1 MNIDGDSIRSSFAQ
15 FFEER
20 GHQYM
25 PSASLIPAGDPTL
38 LFTSA
43 GMVPFKPFFMGEQ
56 TPPRRRLTSC
66 QKSFRTTDIDEV
78 GDHKHLTF
86 FEMLG
91 NFSIGDYFKKDAVA
105 FAWDLCT
112 GLFGLEPERMY
123 VTVHLDDDEA
133 YDLWLND
140 IGVPPERIYRYG
152 NSDNWWGPAGL
163 EGPTGPCSELHYDGG
178 AEKGRGQHRVTD
190 EMMTPDEL
198 TAMLRIEAEGG
209 PAADPGGCHPNC
221 DCERFVELWNLVFMQ
236 FYQDLDGVRT
246 PLPAPSVDT
255 GMGLE
260 RAAAVL
266 QGKPNVYETDLFRP
280 IIDAVCNL
288 TGHAYGSDPDTDYAI
303 RVVAEHARAASF
315 LISDGVV
322 PSNSDRG
329 YVLRRIIR
337 RAIRYGRQLG
347 LDRPFMT
354 EVASSVLDR
363 FDAAYPALDENGE
376 FIERVVRLE
385 EERFARTFQRGS
397 DILEGMLSIR
407 SIIQPEF
414 AAEFITDEFGSSPD
428 LSELS
433 DVDEIVSSEQ
443 GLRVGSEIYRIE
455 LIERTKTLMSVGG
468 LEDYEA
474 APQAYFELGNV
485 ISGKEAFILYDTYGF
500 PPELVDEISRREYGL
515 TVDMEGFNS
524 EMEAKRERDRAGHQV
539 TGGMGMVN
547 NYDQF
552 VGRVEVT
559 GSPDDISGAESATDA
574 QSTHHD
580 ADAEGVHWSFEVSQ
594 PEVTVTRAPTNFVGY
609 YQTAMESHIV
619 GILRDGEAVGH
630 ATRGQQVEIVLAETC
645 FYAEGGGQV
654 GDQGTITGPNG
665 CVSIED
671 TQSPVAGL
679 IVHRGLVAD
688 GDIALGET
696 VTAQVETERRL
707 DASRNHSGTHLLHA
721 ALRSVLGP
729 HVRQAGSLCAPGRLR
744 FDFNHVGAMTQNE
757 QRDVQ
762 SLANRKIR
770 ENLSVTARET
780 TYTDAV
786 RDGALA
792 FFGDRYGDVVRVV
805 RMGSHDDH
813 DEPFSFEVCGGTHV
827 HATGEVGT
835 LVVLGESSI
844 GGGMRRIEAM
854 TGRAAEELF
863 VQQSATLEAISRKL
877 QAPVA
882 ELEAR
887 LDAYMA
893 DTDVLRRRLADAERA
908 GLRSE
913 AESLIG
919 RTRDIDGVK
928 LVAGVTS
935 AHNVEAMREMGDFL
949 KQKLESVAIALGA
962 VIDGSPMIV
971 TMVTPDLVGRGLH
984 AGNIARDAAKLMG
997 GGGGGRPETAQAGG
1011 RQPERL
1017 GAALDSVAN
1026 LVRAGLGN

>member
-1 MNIDGDSIRSSFAQ
+1 MDTAGDSIRSSFIR

-20 GHQYM
+20 EHLHM

-91 NFSIGDYFKKDAVA
+91 NFSIGDYFKQDAVA

-112 GLFGLEPERMY
+112 GLFGLAPERMY

-133 YDLWLND
+133 YDIWHD
-140 IGVPPERIYRYG
+140 EIGIPPERIYRYG

-178 AEKGRGQHRVTD
+178 AEKGIGQHRETD

-198 TAMLRIEAEGG
+198 TAMLRREADEGI
-209 PAADPGGCHPNC
+209 PADPGGCHPNC

-280 IIDAVCNL
+280 IIDAVCRL
-288 TGHAYGSDPDTDYAI
+288 TGREYGADADTDYAI
-303 RVVAEHARAASF
+303 RVVAEHARAASV

-322 PSNSDRG
+322 PSNSERG

-347 LDRPFMT
+347 LDQPFMT
-354 EVASSVLDR
+354 DVASAVIDR
-363 FDAAYPALDENGE
+363 FAVAYPALDENRD
-376 FIERVVRLE
+376 FIRRVVGIE
-385 EERFARTFQRGS
+385 EERFAETFERGNN
-397 DILEGMLSIR
+397 ILRNILTDT
-407 SIIQPEF
+407 P
-414 AAEFITDEFGSSPD
+414 AE
-428 LSELS
+428 EL
-433 DVDEIVSSEQ
+433 Q
-443 GLRVGSEIYRIE
+443 
-455 LIERTKTLMSVGG
+455 
-468 LEDYEA
+468 
-474 APQAYFELGNV
+474 F
-485 ISGKEAFILYDTYGF
+485 ISGNDAFVLYDTYGF
-500 PPELVDEISRREYGL
+500 PPELVDEIGRREYGL
-515 TVDMEGFNS
+515 SVDMDSFNS

-539 TGGMGMVN
+539 TGSM
-547 NYDQF
+547 
-552 VGRVEVT
+552 EIVT
-559 GSPDDISGAESATDA
+559 AYENLGAGQTAFD
-574 QSTHHD
+574 
-580 ADAEGVHWSFEVSQ
+580 
-594 PEVTVTRAPTNFVGY
+594 GY
-609 YQTAMESHIV
+609 YQTSIESRIL
-619 GILRDGEAVGH
+619 GILRDGEAVGQ
-630 ATRGQQVEIVLAETC
+630 ASQGQQVEIVLAETC

-654 GDQGTITGPNG
+654 GDAGIIAGPNG
-665 CVSIED
+665 RVSVED

-679 IVHRGLVAD
+679 IVHRGKVVE
-688 GDIALGET
+688 GDIALGDA
-696 VTAQVETERRL
+696 VTAQVEAERRL

-721 ALRSVLGP
+721 ALRSILGP
-729 HVRQAGSLCAPGRLR
+729 HVRQAGSLCDTGRLR
-744 FDFNHVGAMTQNE
+744 FDFNHVGAMTGDE
-757 QRDVQ
+757 QLAVQ
-762 SLANRKIR
+762 SLANGKIR
-770 ENLSVTARET
+770 ENLAVTAHET
-780 TYTDAV
+780 TYADAV
-786 RDGALA
+786 REGALA

-805 RMGSHDDH
+805 RMAGSGSDSNPGGHDH
-813 DEPFSFEVCGGTHV
+813 AEPFSFEVCGGTHV
-827 HATGEVGT
+827 HATGQVGT

-844 GGGMRRIEAM
+844 GGGMRRIEAV
-854 TGRAAEELF
+854 TGRAAEELV
-863 VQQSATLEAISRKL
+863 VQQSATLQAISQKL
-877 QAPVA
+877 QAPVH

-893 DTDVLRRRLADAERA
+893 DTDALRRRLADAERA
-908 GLRSE
+908 GLRGE
-913 AESLIG
+913 AESLLG
-919 RTRDIDGVK
+919 LVRDVDGVK
-928 LVAGVTS
+928 LVASVTS
-935 AHNVEAMREMGDFL
+935 ANNVESIREMGDYL
-949 KQKLESVAIALGA
+949 KQKLDSVVVALGA
-962 VIDGSPMIV
+962 VIDGAPMIV

-1011 RQPERL
+1011 RQPDRL
-1017 GAALDSVAN
+1017 GAALDAVGG
-1026 LVRAGLGN
+1026 LVRDALN

>member
-1 MNIDGDSIRSSFAQ
+1 MEGDSIRNSYIQ

-20 GHQYM
+20 GHLHM

-105 FAWDLCT
+105 FAWELCT
-112 GLFGLEPERMY
+112 DLFGLEPDRLY
-123 VTVHLDDDEA
+123 VTIHLDDDEA
-133 YDLWLND
+133 YELWRND

-152 NSDNWWGPAGL
+152 NKDNWWGPAGL

-178 AEKGRGQHRVTD
+178 AEKGVGQHSQTD
-190 EMMTPDEL
+190 GMTPPDEL
-198 TAMLRIEAEGG
+198 TAMLRSEAAGG
-209 PAADPGGCHPNC
+209 PEAQPGGCHPNC

-236 FYQDLDGVRT
+236 FYQDPAGSRT

-255 GMGLE
+255 GLGLE
-260 RAAAVL
+260 RAAAIL

-280 IIDAVCNL
+280 IVDAVCHL
-288 TGHAYGSDPDTDYAI
+288 AGVQYGAETETDFAI

-322 PSNSDRG
+322 PSNSERG

-354 EVASSVLDR
+354 EVSQAVLER
-363 FDAAYPALDENGE
+363 FAAAYPSLAENHD
-376 FIERVVRLE
+376 FIQRVIGLE
-385 EERFARTFQRGS
+385 ETQFLDNIRHGMPLLE
-397 DILEGMLSIR
+397 DILHFLNN
-407 SIIQPEF
+407 PT
-414 AAEFITDEFGSSPD
+414 AAVP
-428 LSELS
+428 
-433 DVDEIVSSEQ
+433 
-443 GLRVGSEIYRIE
+443 
-455 LIERTKTLMSVGG
+455 TLLETAAISAETLAPARAANAIPGG
-468 LEDYEA
+468 
-474 APQAYFELGNV
+474 
-485 ISGKEAFILYDTYGF
+485 IAFVLYDTYGF
-500 PPELVDEISRREYGL
+500 PPELVDEIGRREYGL
-515 TVDMEGFNS
+515 SVDMDGFNA
-524 EMEAKRERDRAGHQV
+524 EMDAKRVRDRAGRQV
-539 TGGMGMVN
+539 TGGMEIVTAYENLGAGSTPFTG
-547 NYDQF
+547 YD
-552 VGRVEVT
+552 R
-559 GSPDDISGAESATDA
+559 
-574 QSTHHD
+574 
-580 ADAEGVHWSFEVSQ
+580 
-594 PEVTVTRAPTNFVGY
+594 
-609 YQTAMESHIV
+609 TAVDSRIV
-619 GILRDGEAVGH
+619 GILHDGEAVGH
-630 ATRGQQVEIVLAETC
+630 ATRGQHVEIVLAETC

-654 GDQGTITGPNG
+654 GDRGVITGPHG
-665 CVSIED
+665 HLRVED

-679 IVHRGLVAD
+679 IVHRGTVAD
-688 GDIALGET
+688 GDIALGDAVAAE
-696 VTAQVETERRL
+696 VEVERRL
-707 DASRNHSGTHLLHA
+707 DSSRNHSGTHLLHA

-744 FDFNHVGAMTQNE
+744 FDFNHVGPLTPDE
-757 QRDVQ
+757 QLAVQ
-762 SLANRKIR
+762 SLANQKIR
-770 ENLSVTARET
+770 SNLGVTAQET

-805 RMGSHDDH
+805 RMAGHDDL
-813 DEPFSFEVCGGTHV
+813 DPFSFEVCGGTHV

-863 VQQSATLEAISRKL
+863 VEQAATLQAISQKL
-877 QAPVA
+877 QAPVH

-887 LDAYMA
+887 LEAYMA
-893 DTDVLRRRLADAERA
+893 DTDVLRHRLAEAERI

-913 AESLIG
+913 AETLLE
-919 RTRDIDGVK
+919 RVQDVDGVK
-928 LVAGVTS
+928 LVANTTS
-935 AHNVEAMREMGDFL
+935 AHNVEAIREMGDFL
-949 KQKLESVAIALGA
+949 KQKLGSAVIALGA
-962 VIDGSPMIV
+962 VVNDAPVIITMI
-971 TMVTPDLVGRGLH
+971 TPDLVERGLH
-984 AGNIARDAAKLMG
+984 AGNIARDAAKVMG
-997 GGGGGRPETAQAGG
+997 GGGGGRPDMAQAGG
-1011 RQPERL
+1011 KQADRL
-1017 GAALDSVAN
+1017 GAALDGVAR
-1026 LVRAGLGN
+1026 LVREGLNR

>member
-1 MNIDGDSIRSSFAQ
+1 MEGDSIRNSYIQ

-20 GHQYM
+20 GHLHM

-105 FAWDLCT
+105 FAWELCT
-112 GLFGLEPERMY
+112 DLFGLEPDRLY
-123 VTVHLDDDEA
+123 VTIHLDDDEA
-133 YDLWLND
+133 YELWRND

-152 NSDNWWGPAGL
+152 NKDNWWGPAGL

-178 AEKGRGQHRVTD
+178 AEKGVGQHSQTD
-190 EMMTPDEL
+190 GMTPPDEL
-198 TAMLRIEAEGG
+198 TALLSSEAAGG
-209 PAADPGGCHPNC
+209 PEAQPGGCHPNC

-236 FYQDLDGVRT
+236 FYQDPAGSRT

-255 GMGLE
+255 GLGLE
-260 RAAAVL
+260 RAAAIL

-280 IIDAVCNL
+280 IVDAVCHL
-288 TGHAYGSDPDTDYAI
+288 AGVQYGAETETDFAI

-322 PSNSDRG
+322 PSNSERG

-354 EVASSVLDR
+354 QVSQAVLER
-363 FDAAYPALDENGE
+363 FAAAYPSLAENHD
-376 FIERVVRLE
+376 FIQRVIGLE
-385 EERFARTFQRGS
+385 ETQFLDNIRHGMPLLE
-397 DILEGMLSIR
+397 DILHFLNN
-407 SIIQPEF
+407 PT
-414 AAEFITDEFGSSPD
+414 AAVP
-428 LSELS
+428 
-433 DVDEIVSSEQ
+433 
-443 GLRVGSEIYRIE
+443 
-455 LIERTKTLMSVGG
+455 TLLETAAISAETLAPARAANAIPGG
-468 LEDYEA
+468 
-474 APQAYFELGNV
+474 
-485 ISGKEAFILYDTYGF
+485 IAFVLYDTYGF
-500 PPELVDEISRREYGL
+500 PPELVDEIGRREYGL
-515 TVDMEGFNS
+515 SVDMDGFNA
-524 EMEAKRERDRAGHQV
+524 EMDAKRVRDRAGRQV
-539 TGGMGMVN
+539 TGGMEIVTAYENLGAGSTPFTG
-547 NYDQF
+547 YD
-552 VGRVEVT
+552 R
-559 GSPDDISGAESATDA
+559 
-574 QSTHHD
+574 
-580 ADAEGVHWSFEVSQ
+580 
-594 PEVTVTRAPTNFVGY
+594 
-609 YQTAMESHIV
+609 TAVDSRIV
-619 GILRDGEAVGH
+619 GILHDGEAVGH
-630 ATRGQQVEIVLAETC
+630 ATRGQHVEIVLAETC

-654 GDQGTITGPNG
+654 GDRGVITGPHG
-665 CVSIED
+665 HLRVED

-679 IVHRGLVAD
+679 IVHRGTVAD
-688 GDIALGET
+688 GDIALGDAVAAE
-696 VTAQVETERRL
+696 VEVERRL
-707 DASRNHSGTHLLHA
+707 DSSRNHSGTHLLHA

-744 FDFNHVGAMTQNE
+744 FDFNHVGPLTPDE
-757 QRDVQ
+757 QLAVQ
-762 SLANRKIR
+762 SLANQKIR
-770 ENLSVTARET
+770 SNLGVTAQET

-805 RMGSHDDH
+805 RMAGHDDL
-813 DEPFSFEVCGGTHV
+813 DPFSFEVCGGTHV

-863 VQQSATLEAISRKL
+863 VEQAATLQAISQKL
-877 QAPVA
+877 QAPVH

-887 LDAYMA
+887 LEAYMA
-893 DTDVLRRRLADAERA
+893 DTDVLRHRLAEAERI

-913 AESLIG
+913 AETLLE
-919 RTRDIDGVK
+919 RVQDVDGVK
-928 LVAGVTS
+928 LVANTTS
-935 AHNVEAMREMGDFL
+935 AHNVEAIREMGDFL
-949 KQKLESVAIALGA
+949 KQKLGSAVIALGA
-962 VIDGSPMIV
+962 VVNDAPVIITMI
-971 TMVTPDLVGRGLH
+971 TPDLVERGLH
-984 AGNIARDAAKLMG
+984 AGNIARDAAKVMG
-997 GGGGGRPETAQAGG
+997 GGGGGRPDMAQAGG
-1011 RQPERL
+1011 KQADRL
-1017 GAALDSVAN
+1017 GAALDGVAR
-1026 LVRAGLGN
+1026 LVREGLNR

>member
-1 MNIDGDSIRSSFAQ
+1 MDGDVIRSSFIR

-20 GHQYM
+20 EHLQM

-91 NFSIGDYFKKDAVA
+91 NFSIGDYFKTDAVA
-105 FAWDLCT
+105 FAWELCT
-112 GLFGLEPERMY
+112 DLFGLEPERMY

-133 YDLWLND
+133 YDIWRND
-140 IGVPPERIYRYG
+140 IGIPPERIYRYG

-178 AEKGRGQHRVTD
+178 AEKGIGQHRETD

-198 TAMLRIEAEGG
+198 TFLLRREAEGG

-221 DCERFVELWNLVFMQ
+221 DCERFVEMWNLVFMQ

-266 QGKPNVYETDLFRP
+266 QNKPNVYETDLFRP
-280 IIDAVCNL
+280 IIDAVCRL
-288 TGHAYGSDPDTDYAI
+288 AGCQYGADAETDYAI
-303 RVVAEHARAASF
+303 RVVAEHARAAAV

-322 PSNSDRG
+322 PSNSERG

-354 EVASSVLDR
+354 DVAAAVIDR
-363 FDAAYPALDENGE
+363 FAAAYPALAENRD
-376 FIERVVRLE
+376 FIQRVIGLE
-385 EERFARTFQRGS
+385 ETQFLDNIRHGMPLLE
-397 DILEGMLSIR
+397 DILHCIKTPASDPPALLETAGVDG
-407 SIIQPEF
+407 
-414 AAEFITDEFGSSPD
+414 AA
-428 LSELS
+428 L
-433 DVDEIVSSEQ
+433 
-443 GLRVGSEIYRIE
+443 
-455 LIERTKTLMSVGG
+455 
-468 LEDYEA
+468 A
-474 APQAYFELGNV
+474 AARAADAIPGAV
-485 ISGKEAFILYDTYGF
+485 AFVLYDTYGF
-500 PPELVDEISRREYGL
+500 PPELVDEIGRREYGL
-515 TVDMEGFNS
+515 TVDMAAFNV
-524 EMEAKRERDRAGHQV
+524 EMEAKRERDRAGHQI
-539 TGGMGMVN
+539 
-547 NYDQF
+547 
-552 VGRVEVT
+552 T
-559 GSPDDISGAESATDA
+559 GSMEIVTAYENLGAGRTAFD
-574 QSTHHD
+574 
-580 ADAEGVHWSFEVSQ
+580 
-594 PEVTVTRAPTNFVGY
+594 GY
-609 YQTAMESHIV
+609 RQTALESRIL
-619 GILRDGEAVGH
+619 GILVDGEAAGQ
-630 ATRGQQVEIVLAETC
+630 ATQGQPVEIVLAETC
-645 FYAEGGGQV
+645 FYAEAGGQV
-654 GDQGTITGPNG
+654 GDRGIITGPNG
-665 CVSIED
+665 LVQVTD

-679 IVHRGLVAD
+679 IVHRGVVAQ
-688 GDIALGET
+688 GDIALGDA
-696 VTAQVETERRL
+696 VTGQVEAERRL

-721 ALRSVLGP
+721 ALRAVLGP

-744 FDFNHVGAMTQNE
+744 FDFNHVGAMTPDE
-757 QRDVQ
+757 QLAVQ
-762 SLANRKIR
+762 SLANAKIR
-770 ENLSVTARET
+770 ANLAVTARET

-805 RMGSHDDH
+805 KMAGHDD
-813 DEPFSFEVCGGTHV
+813 DGDPFSFEVCGGTHV

-835 LVVLGESSI
+835 LVVMGESSI
-844 GGGMRRIEAM
+844 GGGMRRIEAL

-863 VQQSATLEAISRKL
+863 VQQSATLQAISQKL
-877 QAPVA
+877 QAPIA

-893 DTDVLRRRLADAERA
+893 DTETLRRRLAETERA
-908 GLRSE
+908 GLRAE
-913 AESLIG
+913 AESLLG
-919 RTRDIDGVK
+919 RVRDVDGVP
-928 LVAGVTS
+928 LVAAVTS
-935 AHNVEAMREMGDFL
+935 AGSVEAMREMGDYL
-949 KQKLESVAIALGA
+949 KQKLDSVVVALGA
-962 VIDGSPMIV
+962 VINDGPMIV

-984 AGNIARDAAKLMG
+984 AGNIARDAARVMG
-997 GGGGGRPETAQAGG
+997 GGGGGRPESAQAGG
-1011 RQPERL
+1011 RQPDRL
-1017 GAALDSVAN
+1017 GAALDSVAG
-1026 LVRAGLGN
+1026 LVRDALG

>member
-1 MNIDGDSIRSSFAQ
+1 MNTDGDSIRSSFAQ

-105 FAWDLCT
+105 FAWELCT

-123 VTVHLDDDEA
+123 VTVHLDDDDA
-133 YDLWLND
+133 YELWRND

-178 AEKGRGQHRVTD
+178 AEKGRGQHPRTD

-198 TAMLRIEAEGG
+198 TAMLRVEAEGG
-209 PAADPGGCHPNC
+209 PAAEPGGCHPNC

-236 FYQDLDGVRT
+236 FYQDLEGVRT

-280 IIDAVCNL
+280 IIDAVCRL
-288 TGHAYGSDPDTDYAI
+288 TGHEYGENVETDYAI

-354 EVASSVLDR
+354 EVTDAVIAR
-363 FDAAYPALDENGE
+363 FADAYPALAENDG
-376 FIERVVRLE
+376 FIRRVVGLE
-385 EERFARTFQRGS
+385 ETQF
-397 DILEGMLSIR
+397 LENIRQGMPL
-407 SIIQPEF
+407 
-414 AAEFITDEFGSSPD
+414 
-428 LSELS
+428 
-433 DVDEIVSSEQ
+433 
-443 GLRVGSEIYRIE
+443 
-455 LIERTKTLMSVGG
+455 
-468 LEDYEA
+468 LEDVLASSKSEGVIA
-474 APQAYFELGNV
+474 GAVVFE
-485 ISGKEAFILYDTYGF
+485 LYDTYGF
-500 PPELVDEISRREYGL
+500 PPELVDEIGRREYGL
-515 TVDMEGFNS
+515 AVDMEGFNA
-524 EMEAKRERDRAGHQV
+524 EMQAKRDRDRAGRQV
-539 TGGMGMVN
+539 TGSMEIVTAYENLGA
-547 NYDQF
+547 
-552 VGRVEVT
+552 GRT
-559 GSPDDISGAESATDA
+559 PFDGYQRTTID
-574 QSTHHD
+574 
-580 ADAEGVHWSFEVSQ
+580 
-594 PEVTVTRAPTNFVGY
+594 TR
-609 YQTAMESHIV
+609 IL
-619 GILRDGEAVGH
+619 GILREGEAVGH

-654 GDQGTITGPNG
+654 GDHGVITGPNG
-665 CVSIED
+665 HVRIED

-679 IVHRGLVAD
+679 IVHRGVVSD
-688 GDIALGET
+688 GEIALGEA
-696 VTAQVETERRL
+696 VSARVETERRL

-744 FDFNHVGAMTQNE
+744 FDFNHVGAMTPDE
-757 QRDVQ
+757 QLDVQ

-805 RMGSHDDH
+805 RMGHHDDH

-844 GGGMRRIEAM
+844 GGGMRRIEAT

-863 VQQSATLEAISRKL
+863 VEQSATLEAISRRL

-893 DTDVLRRRLADAERA
+893 DTEVLRRRLADAERA
-908 GLRSE
+908 SLRSE
-913 AESLIG
+913 AESLLD

-949 KQKLESVAIALGA
+949 KQKLENVVVALGA
-962 VIDGSPMIV
+962 VIDGSPIIV
-971 TMVTPDLVGRGLH
+971 TMITPDLVSRGLH

>member
-1 MNIDGDSIRSSFAQ
+1 MDTAGDSIRRSFAQ

-91 NFSIGDYFKKDAVA
+91 NFSIGDYFKKDAAA
-105 FAWDLCT
+105 FAWELCT
-112 GLFGLEPERMY
+112 GLFGLAPERMY
-123 VTVHLDDDEA
+123 ITVHLDDDEA
-133 YDLWLND
+133 YDIWHND

-178 AEKGRGQHRVTD
+178 AEKGIGQHRLTD
-190 EMMTPDEL
+190 EMMPPDEL
-198 TAMLRIEAEGG
+198 TAMLRAEAEDG
-209 PAADPGGCHPNC
+209 PVADPGGCHPNC

-280 IIDAVCNL
+280 IIDAVCGL
-288 TGHAYGSDPDTDYAI
+288 TGHEYGDNAETDYAI

-322 PSNSDRG
+322 PSNSERG

-354 EVASSVLDR
+354 DVADAVIAR
-363 FDAAYPALDENGE
+363 FAAAYPALSENCD
-376 FIERVVRLE
+376 FINRVIELE
-385 EERFARTFQRGS
+385 ESRFLVTIRQGMSELQNILPALKNPS
-397 DILEGMLSIR
+397 D
-407 SIIQPEF
+407 
-414 AAEFITDEFGSSPD
+414 
-428 LSELS
+428 SELS
-433 DVDEIVSSEQ
+433 FMATPEIMEAVIDSGFQENIP
-443 GLRVGSEIYRIE
+443 GRI
-455 LIERTKTLMSVGG
+455 
-468 LEDYEA
+468 
-474 APQAYFELGNV
+474 
-485 ISGKEAFILYDTYGF
+485 AFILYDTYGF
-500 PPELVDEISRREYGL
+500 PPELVDEIGRREYGL
-515 TVDMEGFNS
+515 SVDMDGFNA

-539 TGGMGMVN
+539 TGSMEIVTAYENLGA
-547 NYDQF
+547 
-552 VGRVEVT
+552 GRT
-559 GSPDDISGAESATDA
+559 
-574 QSTHHD
+574 
-580 ADAEGVHWSFEVSQ
+580 SFDGYQ
-594 PEVTVTRAPTNFVGY
+594 RTTIDTRVL
-609 YQTAMESHIV
+609 
-619 GILRDGEAVGH
+619 GILREGEAVGH

-654 GDQGTITGPNG
+654 GDAGVITGPNG
-665 CVSIED
+665 RVQVED

-679 IVHRGLVAD
+679 IVHRGVVSD
-688 GDIALGET
+688 GDIALGEA
-696 VTAQVETERRL
+696 VTAQVKTERRL

-721 ALRSVLGP
+721 ALRSILGP

-744 FDFNHVGAMTQNE
+744 FDFNHVGAMTYDE
-757 QRDVQ
+757 QLNVQ

-770 ENLSVTARET
+770 ENLAVTARET

-813 DEPFSFEVCGGTHV
+813 EDPFSFEVCGGTHV

-863 VQQSATLEAISRKL
+863 VQQTATLEAISRKL

-893 DTDVLRRRLADAERA
+893 DTNVLRRRLADAERA

-913 AESLIG
+913 AEALLG
-919 RTRDIDGVK
+919 RARDVDGVK
-928 LVAGVTS
+928 LIAGVTS

-949 KQKLESVAIALGA
+949 KQKLENVVVALGA
-962 VIDGSPMIV
+962 VIDGSPIIV
-971 TMVTPDLVGRGLH
+971 TMVTPDLVNRGLH

-1017 GAALDSVAN
+1017 GAALDSVSS
-1026 LVRAGLGN
+1026 LVRDALN

>member
-1 MNIDGDSIRSSFAQ
+1 MEGDSIRNSYIQ

-20 GHQYM
+20 GHLHM

-105 FAWDLCT
+105 FAWELCT
-112 GLFGLEPERMY
+112 DLFGLEPDRLY
-123 VTVHLDDDEA
+123 VTIHLDDDEA
-133 YDLWLND
+133 YDLWRND

-152 NSDNWWGPAGL
+152 NKDNWWGPAGL

-178 AEKGRGQHRVTD
+178 AEKGVGQHSQTD
-190 EMMTPDEL
+190 EMTPPDEL
-198 TAMLRIEAEGG
+198 TAMLRSEAAGG
-209 PAADPGGCHPNC
+209 PEAQLGGCHPNC

-236 FYQDLDGVRT
+236 FYQDPAGSRT

-255 GMGLE
+255 GLGLE
-260 RAAAVL
+260 RAAAIL

-280 IIDAVCNL
+280 IVDAVCHL
-288 TGHAYGSDPDTDYAI
+288 AGVQYGAETETDFAI

-322 PSNSDRG
+322 PSNSERG

-354 EVASSVLDR
+354 EVSQAVLER
-363 FDAAYPALDENGE
+363 FAAAYPSLAENHD
-376 FIERVVRLE
+376 FIQRVIGLE
-385 EERFARTFQRGS
+385 ETQFLDNIRHGMPLLE
-397 DILEGMLSIR
+397 DILHFLNNPTVAVPTLLET
-407 SIIQPEF
+407 
-414 AAEFITDEFGSSPD
+414 AAISAE
-428 LSELS
+428 
-433 DVDEIVSSEQ
+433 
-443 GLRVGSEIYRIE
+443 
-455 LIERTKTLMSVGG
+455 TLAPARAANAIPGG
-468 LEDYEA
+468 
-474 APQAYFELGNV
+474 
-485 ISGKEAFILYDTYGF
+485 IAFVLYDTYGF
-500 PPELVDEISRREYGL
+500 PPELVDEIGRREYGL
-515 TVDMEGFNS
+515 SVDMDGFNA
-524 EMEAKRERDRAGHQV
+524 EMDAKRVRDRAGRQV
-539 TGGMGMVN
+539 TGGMEIVTAYENLGAGSTPFTG
-547 NYDQF
+547 YD
-552 VGRVEVT
+552 R
-559 GSPDDISGAESATDA
+559 
-574 QSTHHD
+574 
-580 ADAEGVHWSFEVSQ
+580 
-594 PEVTVTRAPTNFVGY
+594 
-609 YQTAMESHIV
+609 TAVDSRIV
-619 GILRDGEAVGH
+619 GILHDGEAVGH
-630 ATRGQQVEIVLAETC
+630 ATRGQHVEIVLAETC

-654 GDQGTITGPNG
+654 GDRGVITGPNG
-665 CVSIED
+665 HLRVED

-679 IVHRGLVAD
+679 IVHRGTVAD
-688 GDIALGET
+688 GDIALGDAVAAE
-696 VTAQVETERRL
+696 VEVERRL
-707 DASRNHSGTHLLHA
+707 DSSRNHSGTHLLHA

-744 FDFNHVGAMTQNE
+744 FDFNHVGPLTPDE
-757 QRDVQ
+757 QLAVQ
-762 SLANRKIR
+762 SLANQKIR
-770 ENLSVTARET
+770 SNLGVTAQET

-805 RMGSHDDH
+805 RMAGHDDL
-813 DEPFSFEVCGGTHV
+813 DPFSFEVCGGTHV

-863 VQQSATLEAISRKL
+863 VEQSATLQAISQKL
-877 QAPVA
+877 QAPVH

-887 LDAYMA
+887 LEAYMA
-893 DTDVLRRRLADAERA
+893 DTDVLRHRLAEAERI

-913 AESLIG
+913 AETLLE
-919 RTRDIDGVK
+919 RVQDVDGVK
-928 LVAGVTS
+928 LVANTTS
-935 AHNVEAMREMGDFL
+935 AHNVEAIREMGDFL
-949 KQKLESVAIALGA
+949 KQKLGSAVIALGA
-962 VIDGSPMIV
+962 VVNDAPVIITMI
-971 TMVTPDLVGRGLH
+971 TPDLVERGLH
-984 AGNIARDAAKLMG
+984 AGNIARDAAKVMG
-997 GGGGGRPETAQAGG
+997 GGGGGRPDMAQAGG
-1011 RQPERL
+1011 KQADRL
-1017 GAALDSVAN
+1017 GAALDGVAR
-1026 LVRAGLGN
+1026 LVREGLNR